1 MNLNKE
7 QFDILFGRYRSKN
20 PNFPASD
27 AARKQFKLAI
37 EYIERKFESDFINLF
52 ALSSSKED
60 TFEEH
65 KSHWD
70 FACQIFDASLPAQNN
85 FKFDTN
91 RAELEKIKVE
101 QKIVHTSLIS
111 IHGMTR
117 NQGLREKLIKGNL
130 TKSEWLTDLD
140 LQRMLELTGTQDKIH
155 ILTFDPQSIGTALHF
170 EREKHT
176 DGLPYSIP
184 ILLNKGSDASNQ
196 GSHWLAAN
204 ITVDP
209 TARTVSYTITDSM
222 KLSASE
228 EQAYKKLIEDAIN
241 YQEHN
246 SPDLIS
252 FKGFPANEGWTLK
265 RSDKDVVSQ
274 NQNDGFS
281 CGYRALHNLFQIEG
295 IVGDNEI
302 AKDYKGI
309 KGKDGGLLE
318 DSSELVKAFYEAQL
332 ENLVID
338 ASVYDAINHKQ
349 RKLFESDH
357 DQKRIKNTAVQ
368 EILTLQNPSVTED
381 PSFLVNPAVSE
392 AVNKLNGFSSVFSF
406 PGISDPSLSATDFEQ
421 LFTQLQIKLDRLD
434 INLKVLTLTPC
445 NADMLDGLNA
455 YCGLNAGIRVDK
467 LKIDLDPSVNPE
479 VFVAKLKLALN
490 NLSENNLAELAISD
504 KGNVLKEEHWLQIY
518 NFVEKKQVPIAITLP
533 EKFLNSAVQHQ
544 LDDVVSVNQRVKNQ
558 NELGKEQKERKALDI
573 ENKGIRKRP
582 TLKDAR
588 AGINIDI
595 ELQQEQQVEVAV
607 AVQKTRE
614 SNEEEVGFG
623 EIHALDLD
631 GMMKL
636 FLSKG
641 GLAISPEA
649 QLISNSE
656 LKKNWHTWMGDIVYV
671 EHNGV
676 RYDPLKSDTVPQG
689 REVIIS
695 DTRFGKI
702 SIEAIEQ
709 LMEHREQFRYGL
721 NPDFLPPGFALVPD
735 PGNSESL
742 ILHYDKSAAPAST
755 DIAPQLQDKKYNKP
769 PSADVF
775 AEMISSLKPND
786 NARDAVLLKQWN
798 AINSSNYSR
807 DNTFEF
813 RGQFSKLLLLNKD
826 QLEQV
831 FNLCNAEGTFNA
843 KILHYIMENNQRT
856 ESLFKGNANRTEDNS
871 VAFDS
876 IVKLFNGSEDL
887 AKSFIELSHHIATT
901 VPDKNQHI
909 LLTLLADNPELK
921 NQVESWASKL
931 SFDDKQMN
939 ALLQVYT
946 EYSSAGLSKLF
957 DVWKDI
963 DSDLLKQ
970 LNNTVFKKADS
981 FVPLI
986 KDEKMQVALKVL
998 SGLSQDKS
1006 KYAWWSK
1013 LLEQHASAVGYDSL
1027 PELVSAFNSFTK
1039 KIEEMGLTFYPNVSF
1054 SEVKSMPTVLGRIL
1068 TILENTAPADRKQQ
1082 WKEITAISLEPNGAI
1097 REFTRSNLKVFVIP
1111 EMRVN
1116 PLEYNNTD
1124 YSAKG
1129 KWKTIAEQG
1138 NLVETR
1144 KEFYRF
1150 IAHQKDRL
1158 PLDFYREMDAKIVSS
1173 KCTDTE
1179 KAKLFALLADSTTG
1193 ITNVE
1198 LSSNLEE
1205 SRQNWTHIVDTLNDI
1220 PLPSVLKLFE
1230 SKIREQLV
1238 DRLYDL
1244 GNAPALPVLKKLL
1257 DLIGN
1262 ALKIEGS
1269 VFNAKSELQEKSQ
1282 RLNTTCYILEQV
1294 TQNWGDSIYTGMK
1307 FYTDDTYKEPGESIF
1322 YRHLDTAVA
1331 LLNGPNGWAFDD
1343 KEYGRKILSLISTFG
1358 LANGDKEANQST
1370 AFRIRT
1376 IFDAALMSSTSA
1388 VNTALYMLQSMDK
1401 NGPPPLTPD
1410 DLYQFIS
1417 QFSNEYISSRDITKI
1432 QNMVKD
1438 RFENYF
1444 PDNYFKLLQAEGM
1457 PAEAKQVL
1465 NSKFSENE
1473 RKFVEGL
1480 VSHYT
1485 EPGDS
1490 LQYLD
1495 VIKKL
1500 VVITRDLS
1508 KLERET
1514 FLQKLNSPAILNN
1527 TTINDLNQLLEGIKN
1542 SGSPNDFLFFL
1553 NKAEHFKGQTS
1564 VEGQVRGLMQKTQVY
1579 LNTILPSM
1587 EQMKSKVVS
1596 KMDSLNL
1603 VIDLLLTT
1611 NPDKL
1616 GSSPK
1621 IARPDD
1627 NDFLEIQKQLAVTVD
1642 AADPKLLE
1650 TQINSFIEQVP
1661 GAKNLI
1667 ALKNLQEHLQDLN
1680 KPEPVVVQ
1688 PEQDKPSE
1696 SNIVV
1701 KVIVG
1706 GAKAVVGGAKAIAG
1720 SIYNFFSGT
1729 TDAKT
1734 EVTPAAVIPAQ
1745 PTQPV
1750 TVVIKKPKIL
1760 DANLLAK
1767 ASTELATIIEK
1778 RKQFDQVFVDLFK
1791 SINQAAEHY
1800 PGDKNTIINYLR
1812 HFLSN
1817 NYSSDEQIVFSWNNI
1832 NLIKDAFIDLD
1843 DPDVVRSLCNHF
1855 SNDEGEFTHES
1866 LLKLLSSEEYST
1878 FPKDEKKLFLSILTS
1893 LINNDKPCTLLELN
1907 DLMTRCKDE
1916 KTGPIL
1922 LETLKNIYKSAP
1934 YPTLEQFQEWE
1945 NKCPK
1950 DSDLAKHLADCY
1962 AQFDKEPCARESVNG
1977 FKLDFAKEQVAK
1989 MGGVTYSD
1997 KELESIDKEVKAVRN
2012 LSTDEIK
2019 NELLELR
2026 SKTKEL
2032 STERLVALSAEL
2044 MYRTKGMPAVFDEKG
2059 KQKLGR
2065 SFEIHTTQYLAIHS
2079 MLKAGTHVTS
2089 EIGTGEGKSR
2099 IMMLMI
2105 LCQYAQGKTVDFV
2118 TADVQLAT
2126 RDYLSFRSL
2135 FQSLG
2140 AKTNIIYQNTPS
2152 NEYALDGIN
2161 FSDAANLSLFRNKA
2175 RSEGKAHQVIAENPD
2190 QRAMMLDEADRTYF
2204 DMSDTRFN
2212 YSAMADAT
2220 IRDMPWAYEVLVGF
2234 FSQDNPEIMRLY
2246 QEDID
2251 ACNKL
2256 LIEYAYNKVGP
2267 ENAKRLESVAQSQ
2280 LESWQQSA
2288 LTALVLEL
2296 DKDFVIK
2303 PDIEIETAKG
2313 PLMVS
2318 EARLLI
2324 GNREDRSSKFSFGV
2338 HQCLHAR
2345 LNMLK
2350 NKPDAA
2356 KPGDEKL
2363 IARLAECENQFFIDN
2378 EKQII
2383 YSSTS
2388 KSMLDEY
2395 DQGTV
2400 CAVTGTA
2407 GSIREQEE
2415 AKALYGSSK
2424 DNEEMSFISVPRHR
2438 GLNRVDY
2445 PLYLAAD
2452 KKSQFELFAQQIREA
2467 RAANQPVAIIC
2478 ENDIESQA
2486 MMDYLKTV
2494 FPEDPSMVRISS
2506 QTSSTE
2512 EAEHIENHAGLP
2524 GMVTVSTGMI
2534 GRGTDIPLKD
2544 KAADR
2549 GLKVLVNY
2557 LPRERE
2563 LNQIIGRAGRFG
2575 AEGDTRLILN
2585 KVDLKKQFGKTSLN
2599 DGFYTATEA
2608 YIKQQHAIMD
2618 RKAQVERM
2626 IKFTVADFRRD
2637 LTNNYFDQFFNE
2649 VATYQQ
2655 PHLSTPWKK
2664 FFDETDKKWTETWQA
2679 IKGEMDS
2686 INPDVSVINKHLDNY
2701 QNIVQAKWN
2710 DLKQETSLMKLAGKT
2725 MDSPTDLLKSDVG
2738 ALTLSEKSKA
2748 ILAEFS
2754 PEKIAPLKT
2763 AVYDK
2768 YDPAHDG
2775 KAVLYTRPF
2784 EKLRA
2789 VFRGER
2795 SLFADF
2801 NAWMDNRG
2809 ILFPNLRAWWNG
2821 HMTFG
2826 QLLFGGATKD
2836 SVVISEK
2843 GREITEQ
2850 AVSKTTING
2859 GPSAMVIGL
2868 GVKSVPTA
2876 KVEELEEEN
2885 LNKLSSSV
2893 TVPKAEVRSILEQSG
2908 ALTEHEDEAQHDA
2921 EVEPTKSFSR

>member
-7 QFDILFGRYRSKN
+7 QFEILFGRYRSKN
-20 PNFPASD
+20 PNYPATD
-27 AARKQFKLAI
+27 ASRKQFKLAV
-37 EYIERKFESDFINLF
+37 EYIERKFESDFVNLF
-52 ALSSSKED
+52 ALSSSQEE
-60 TFEEH
+60 TFQDH

-184 ILLNKGSDASNQ
+184 MLLNKGSDASNQ

-204 ITVDP
+204 IVVDP
-209 TARTVSYTITDSM
+209 TARTVSYKITDSM
-222 KLSASE
+222 KLSANE
-228 EQAYKKLIEDAIN
+228 EQAYKKLIENAIN
-241 YQEHN
+241 YQEN
-246 SPDLIS
+246 NAPDLIS
-252 FKGFPANEGWTLK
+252 FKGFPANEGWTIK
-265 RSDKDVVSQ
+265 RSDKDVISQ

-295 IVGDNEI
+295 LVGDNEI
-302 AKDYKGI
+302 AKSYKQIRGKEGI
-309 KGKDGGLLE
+309 APE
-318 DSSELVKAFYEAQL
+318 ESSALVKEFYEAQL

-357 DQKRIKNTAVQ
+357 DQKRIKNTALKQ
-368 EILTLQNPSVTED
+368 ILTQEQPTVTED

-406 PGISDPSLSATDFEQ
+406 PGTSDPSLSATDFEN
-421 LFTQLQIKLDRLD
+421 LFTQLQLKLDRLD
-434 INLKVLTLTPC
+434 INLKLLTLTPC
-445 NADMLDGLNA
+445 NAEMLDGLNA

-490 NLSENNLAELAISD
+490 NLSENNLAELVIAD
-504 KGNVLKEEHWLQIY
+504 KGTVLKEEHWLQIY
-518 NFVEKKQVPIAITLP
+518 NFVEKKQIPIAITLP
-533 EKFLNSAVQHQ
+533 EEFLNSTLQHQ
-544 LDDVVSVNQRVKNQ
+544 LDDVVSVNQRMKNQ
-558 NELGKEQKERKALDI
+558 NELGMEQKERKALDL
-573 ENKGIRKRP
+573 EHKGIRKRP

-623 EIHALDLD
+623 EINALDLNELMRRFSQE
-631 GMMKL
+631 GML
-636 FLSKG
+636 V
-641 GLAISPEA
+641 INPEA
-649 QLISNSE
+649 QLISKSE

-671 EHNGV
+671 ESNGV
-676 RYDPLKSDTVPQG
+676 RYDSLKSDNVPQG
-689 REVIIS
+689 NEVIIRG
-695 DTRFGKI
+695 TQFGKI
-702 SIEAIEQ
+702 SIEAVQQ
-709 LMEHREQFRYGL
+709 LMDHREQFQYGI

-735 PGNSESL
+735 RSNSEIL
-742 ILHYDKSAAPAST
+742 VLHYDKDVAPSST
-755 DIAPQLQDKKYNKP
+755 DIAPQLQEQISKKP

-775 AEMISSLKPND
+775 GEMISSLKPND

-798 AINSSNYSR
+798 LINDSTYSR
-807 DNTFEF
+807 ENTFEF

-831 FNLCNAEGTFNA
+831 FSLCNSEGTFNA
-843 KILHYIMENNQRT
+843 KILHYIMENTQRT
-856 ESLFKGNANRTEDNS
+856 ESLFKGNADRTDDNS
-871 VAFDS
+871 VALDS
-876 IVKLFNGSEDL
+876 IIKQFHGSEDL
-887 AKSFIELSHHIATT
+887 AKSFIELSHNLTT
-901 VPDKNQHI
+901 TTPDKSTHI

-921 NQVESWASKL
+921 TQVESWSKKL
-931 SFDDKQMN
+931 AFDDKQMN

-946 EYSSAGLSKLF
+946 EYSGAGLSKLF
-957 DVWKDI
+957 SVWKDI
-963 DSDLLKQ
+963 DSELLKQ
-970 LNNTVFKKADS
+970 LSNTVFKQADS
-981 FVPLI
+981 FVPMI
-986 KDEKMQVALKVL
+986 KNEKMQDALKVL

-1006 KYAWWSK
+1006 KYAWWTS
-1013 LLEQHASAVGYDSL
+1013 LLAQHSSAVGSDSL
-1027 PELVSAFNSFTK
+1027 PELISAFNSFVK
-1039 KIEEMGLTFYPNVSF
+1039 KIEEMGLKFYPNVSF
-1054 SEVKSMPTVLGRIL
+1054 TDVKSMPTVLGRIL
-1068 TILENTAPADRKQQ
+1068 TILQNTAPVDREAQ
-1082 WKEITAISLEPNGAI
+1082 WKEITAISLEANGAV
-1097 REFTRSNLKVFVIP
+1097 REFTQPVQQGKQTVQKVFVIP
-1111 EMRVN
+1111 EMRVT

-1129 KWKTIAEQG
+1129 KWKSIAKQDT
-1138 NLVETR
+1138 LAETR

-1150 IAHQKDRL
+1150 VAHQKDRL

-1193 ITNVE
+1193 LTNAE
-1198 LSSNLEE
+1198 LSSDIEHSKE
-1205 SRQNWTHIVDTLNDI
+1205 NWNHIVNSLNNI
-1220 PLPSVLKLFE
+1220 PLSAPLKLFE

-1238 DRLYDL
+1238 DRLFDL
-1244 GNAPALPVLKKLL
+1244 GNAPALPVLRKLL

-1262 ALKIEGS
+1262 ALKIENYFRA
-1269 VFNAKSELQEKSQ
+1269 VSELEEKGQ
-1282 RLNTTCYILEQV
+1282 RLNHTCSILEQI
-1294 TQNWGDSIYTGMK
+1294 TRNWGDSIYTGMK
-1307 FYTDDTYKEPGESIF
+1307 FYTEDTYKEPGESIF

-1343 KEYGRKILSLISTFG
+1343 NEYGKKILSLISTFG
-1358 LANGDKEANQST
+1358 LANGNKEDNQAT
-1370 AFRIRT
+1370 AYKIRT
-1376 IFDAALMSSTSA
+1376 IFDAALMKSNSA
-1388 VNTALYMLQSMDK
+1388 INKALYIMQSMDK
-1401 NGPPPLTPD
+1401 NGPPPLTPN
-1410 DLYQFIS
+1410 DLYEFIS
-1417 QFSNEYISSRDITKI
+1417 QFSNEYISSREITKI
-1432 QNMVKD
+1432 QNLVKD

-1444 PDNYFKLLQAEGM
+1444 PNNYFKFLQAEGM
-1457 PAEAKQVL
+1457 PLEAQQVL
-1465 NSKFSENE
+1465 NAKFSDNE
-1473 RKFVEGL
+1473 RKLIEQL

-1485 EPGDS
+1485 EPGDA

-1514 FLQKLNSPAILNN
+1514 FLQKINSPALLEH
-1527 TTINDLNQLLEGIKN
+1527 TTINNLDQLLEGIKN
-1542 SGSPNDFLFFL
+1542 SGAPNDFLFFL
-1553 NKAEHFKGQTS
+1553 NKAEHFQGQLN
-1564 VEGQVRGLMQKTQVY
+1564 GLMQKTQVY

-1611 NPDKL
+1611 NPEKL
-1616 GSSPK
+1616 GSSPDVK
-1621 IARPDD
+1621 RPDD
-1627 NDFLEIQKQLAVTVD
+1627 DDFLQIRDQLTVD
-1642 AADPKLLE
+1642 PDKVDPKLLE
-1650 TQINSFIEQVP
+1650 TQIISFIEKVP
-1661 GAKNLI
+1661 GANQLA
-1667 ALKNLQEHLQDLN
+1667 ALKNLKDHLEELN
-1680 KPEPVVVQ
+1680 SPEPVADKPEPV
-1688 PEQDKPSE
+1688 KPAE
-1696 SNIVV
+1696 NAGVLGRIGAALGGGI
-1701 KVIVG
+1701 KAVG
-1706 GAKAVVGGAKAIAG
+1706 G
-1720 SIYNFFSGT
+1720 FFSKLIGN
-1729 TDAKT
+1729 KT
-1734 EVTPAAVIPAQ
+1734 EVSPAAES
-1745 PTQPV
+1745 TQPI
-1750 TVVIKKPKIL
+1750 TVVIKKPKDFETDYL
-1760 DANLLAK
+1760 TK
-1767 ASTELATIIEK
+1767 ASNELSTVIEK

-1800 PGDKNTIINYLR
+1800 PGDKTTIINYLR

-1817 NYSSDEQIVFSWNNI
+1817 NYSSDDQIVFSWNNI
-1832 NLIKDAFIDLD
+1832 NLIKNEFIALD
-1843 DPDVVRSLCNHF
+1843 DPDIVRSLCNHF
-1855 SNDEGEFTHES
+1855 SSDKGEFTHES
-1866 LLKLLSSEEYST
+1866 LLKLLSSPEYT
-1878 FPKDEKKLFLSILTS
+1878 AFPKDEKKLFLNLLTS
-1893 LINNDKPCTLLELN
+1893 LINNDKPCTLNELN
-1907 DLMTRCKDE
+1907 DLMNRCKDE
-1916 KTGPIL
+1916 KKGPIL

-1934 YPTLEQFQEWE
+1934 YPTLKKFQKWE
-1945 NKCPK
+1945 NSCPE
-1950 DSDLAKHLADCY
+1950 DGDLAQHLAECY
-1962 AQFDKEPCARESVNG
+1962 AKFDKKPCKRETVNG
-1977 FKLDFAKEQVAK
+1977 FNLAFAKDQAAK
-1989 MGGVTYSD
+1989 MGGVTYSNE
-1997 KELESIDKEVKAVRN
+1997 ELESIDREVKAVRD

-2019 NELLELR
+2019 NELLDLR
-2026 SKTKEL
+2026 NKTKEL

-2044 MYRTKGMPAVFDEKG
+2044 MYRTKGMPAVFDNG

-2079 MLKAGTHVTS
+2079 MLKSGTHVTS

-2105 LCQYAQGKTVDFV
+2105 LAQYAQGKTVDFV

-2135 FQSLG
+2135 FQSVG
-2140 AKTNIIYQNTPS
+2140 AKTNIIYQNTPA

-2175 RSEGKAHQVIAENPD
+2175 RSEGRANLVIAENPE

-2204 DMSDTRFN
+2204 DMADTRFN

-2256 LIEYAYNKVGP
+2256 LIQYAYKEVGP

-2350 NKPDAA
+2350 NKPDTA

-2363 IARLAECENQFFIDN
+2363 IARLSECENDFFIDN

-2395 DQGTV
+2395 AQGTV

-2424 DNEEMSFISVPRHR
+2424 DNEEMSFITVPRHR

-2445 PLYLAAD
+2445 PIYLAAD
-2452 KKSQFELFAQQIREA
+2452 KKSQQELFAQQIREA

-2486 MMDYLKTV
+2486 MMDYLSKV
-2494 FPEDPSMVRISS
+2494 FPIDANNPDIVRISS
-2506 QTSSTE
+2506 QTSSHD
-2512 EAEHIENHAGLP
+2512 EAEHIEKHAGQP

-2534 GRGTDIPLKD
+2534 GRGTDIPLQGRS
-2544 KAADR
+2544 AEH

-2585 KVDLKKQFGKTSLN
+2585 KVDLKKQFGKSSLN

-2637 LTNNYFDQFFNE
+2637 LTNNYFDQLFKE
-2649 VATYQQ
+2649 VVPHQQ
-2655 PHLSTPWKK
+2655 PQLSTPWKK

-2679 IKGEMDS
+2679 IKGEMDN
-2686 INPDVSVINKHLDNY
+2686 INPDVAVINKHLDNY

-2710 DLKQETSLMKLAGKT
+2710 DLKDETKVLNLKGKT
-2725 MDSPTDLLKSDVG
+2725 MDSPTDLLNADVG
-2738 ALTLSEKSKA
+2738 PLALSEKAKT
-2748 ILAEFS
+2748 ILTGFS

-2763 AVYDK
+2763 VVYDK

-2826 QLLFGGATKD
+2826 QLLFGGATKG
-2836 SVVISEK
+2836 SVVMSEK
-2843 GREITEQ
+2843 GREIQEQ
-2850 AVSKTTING
+2850 ESPKVTNNN
-2859 GPSAMVIGL
+2859 GPSALVIGL
-2868 GVKSVPTA
+2868 GVKSVPTTKA
-2876 KVEELEEEN
+2876 QD
-2885 LNKLSSSV
+2885 LNDEKESTLSTGA
-2893 TVPKAEVRSILEQSG
+2893 TVVKAPVRSILEQSG
-2908 ALTEHEDEAQHDA
+2908 HVTAHEEEAENSKSLT
-2921 EVEPTKSFSR
+2921 R

>member
-20 PNFPASD
+20 PNVPASD

-52 ALSSSKED
+52 ALSSSKEE

-70 FACQIFDASLPAQNN
+70 FACQIFDASLPAKNN
-85 FKFDTN
+85 FIFDTN

-204 ITVDP
+204 IVVDP

-222 KLSASE
+222 KLSANE
-228 EQAYKKLIEDAIN
+228 EQAYKQLIENAIN
-241 YQEHN
+241 YQEN
-246 SPDLIS
+246 NAPDLIS
-252 FKGFPANEGWTLK
+252 FKGFPASEGWTIK
-265 RSDKDVVSQ
+265 RSAKDVVSQ

-295 IVGDNEI
+295 LVGDNEI
-302 AKDYKGI
+302 AKSYKQI
-309 KGKDGGLLE
+309 KGKDGIAPE
-318 DSSELVKAFYEAQL
+318 DSSALVKEFYEAQL

-357 DQKRIKNTAVQ
+357 DQKRIKNTALQ
-368 EILTLQNPSVTED
+368 QILTQQQPAVTED

-406 PGISDPSLSATDFEQ
+406 PGTSDPSLTATDFEH
-421 LFTQLQIKLDRLD
+421 LFTQLQVKLDRLD
-434 INLKVLTLTPC
+434 INLSVLTLTPC

-455 YCGLNAGIRVDK
+455 YCGLNAGIRADK
-467 LKIDLDPSVNPE
+467 LKIDLDPSINPE

-490 NLSENNLAELAISD
+490 NLSENNLAELVISD
-504 KGNVLKEEHWLQIY
+504 KGNVLKEEHWIQIY
-518 NFVEKKQVPIAITLP
+518 NFVEKKQIPIAITLP
-533 EKFLNSAVQHQ
+533 DNYINSTLQHQ
-544 LDDVVSVNQRVKNQ
+544 LDDVVSVNQRVKNE
-558 NELGKEQKERKALDI
+558 NELGKEQKERKALEI

-582 TLKDAR
+582 KLKDAR

-607 AVQKTRE
+607 AVQKTRDA
-614 SNEEEVGFG
+614 NEEEVGFG
-623 EIHALDLD
+623 EIHALDFD

-636 FLSKG
+636 FLQKEG
-641 GLAISPEA
+641 FAISPEA
-649 QLISNSE
+649 QLITNSE

-671 EHNGV
+671 ESNGV
-676 RYDPLKSDTVPQG
+676 RYDPLKSDNVPQG
-689 REVIIS
+689 KEVIIPG
-695 DTRFGKI
+695 TQFGKI
-702 SIEAIEQ
+702 SIEAVEQ
-709 LMEHREQFRYGL
+709 LMNHREMFQYGL
-721 NPDFLPPGFALVPD
+721 NPDYLPPGFALVPD
-735 PGNSESL
+735 PGNSDSL
-742 ILHYDKSAAPAST
+742 ILHYDKSAAPACT
-755 DIAPQLQDKKYNKP
+755 DIAPQLKDKISRKP

-775 AEMISSLKPND
+775 AEMISSLKPKD
-786 NARDAVLLKQWN
+786 NPRDAILLKQWN
-798 AINSSNYSR
+798 DLNGSTYSR
-807 DNTFEF
+807 ENTFEF
-813 RGQFSKLLLLNKD
+813 RSQFSKLLLLNKD

-831 FNLCNAEGTFNA
+831 FNLCNSEGTFNA

-856 ESLFKGNANRTEDNS
+856 ESLFKGNANRTMDNS
-871 VAFDS
+871 VALDS
-876 IVKLFNGSEDL
+876 ITKQFHGSEDL

-901 VPDKNQHI
+901 APDKNPHI

-921 NQVESWASKL
+921 KQVESWANKL
-931 SFDDKQMN
+931 SFDDQQMN

-946 EYSSAGLSKLF
+946 EFSGAGLTKLF
-957 DVWKDI
+957 KVWSDI
-963 DSDLLKQ
+963 DIGLLKQ

-981 FVPLI
+981 FVPMI
-986 KDEKMQVALKVL
+986 KNEKMQDALKVL

-1006 KYAWWSK
+1006 KNAWWSS
-1013 LLEQHASAVGYDSL
+1013 LLEQHSSAVGYDSL

-1039 KIEEMGLTFYPNVSF
+1039 KVEEMGLKFYPDVSF
-1054 SEVKSMPTVLGRIL
+1054 TEVKSMPTVLGRIL
-1068 TILENTAPADRKQQ
+1068 TILQNTAPVDREAQ
-1082 WKEITAISLEPNGAI
+1082 WKEITAISLEANGAV
-1097 REFTRSNLKVFVIP
+1097 REFTQPVQQGKQTVQKVFVIP
-1111 EMRVN
+1111 EMRVT
-1116 PLEYNNTD
+1116 PLEYSTTD

-1129 KWKTIAEQG
+1129 KWKSIAEQD
-1138 NLVETR
+1138 NLAETR

-1158 PLDFYREMDAKIVSS
+1158 PLDFYREMDAKILSS

-1198 LSSNLEE
+1198 LSANVEQSKA
-1205 SRQNWTHIVDTLNDI
+1205 NWNHIVDTLNDI
-1220 PLPSVLKLFE
+1220 PMPSILKILE

-1238 DRLYDL
+1238 DRLFDL
-1244 GNAPALPVLKKLL
+1244 GNAPALPVLRKLL

-1269 VFNAKSELQEKSQ
+1269 IFQAKSELEQKGQ
-1282 RLNTTCYILEQV
+1282 RLNNTCHILEQI
-1294 TQNWGDSIYTGMK
+1294 TKGWGDSIYTGMK

-1331 LLNGPNGWAFDD
+1331 LLNGPNGWSFDD
-1343 KEYGRKILSLISTFG
+1343 NEYGKKILSLISTFG
-1358 LANGDKEANQST
+1358 LANGNKEDNQAT
-1370 AFRIRT
+1370 AYKIRT
-1376 IFDAALMSSTSA
+1376 IFDAALMRSNSA
-1388 VNTALYMLQSMDK
+1388 INKALYIMQSMDK

-1410 DLYQFIS
+1410 DLYEFIS

-1444 PDNYFKLLQAEGM
+1444 PNNYFKLLQAEGM
-1457 PAEAKQVL
+1457 PLEAQQVL
-1465 NSKFSENE
+1465 KAKFSENE
-1473 RKFVEGL
+1473 QKLIEQL

-1485 EPGDS
+1485 EPGDA

-1508 KLERET
+1508 KSERET
-1514 FLQKLNSPAILNN
+1514 FLQKLNSPALLEQ
-1527 TTINDLNQLLEGIKN
+1527 TTINDLDKLLEGIKK
-1542 SGSPNDFLFFL
+1542 SGAPNDFLFFL
-1553 NKAEHFKGQTS
+1553 NKAEHFQGQLN
-1564 VEGQVRGLMQKTQVY
+1564 GLMQKTQVY

-1611 NPDKL
+1611 NPEKL
-1616 GSSPK
+1616 GTSPDVK
-1621 IARPDD
+1621 RPDD
-1627 NDFLEIQKQLAVTVD
+1627 DDFLQIREHLTVD
-1642 AADPKLLE
+1642 PDTVDPKLLE
-1650 TQINSFIEQVP
+1650 SQITSFIDKVP
-1661 GAKNLI
+1661 GAKQLAALNNL
-1667 ALKNLQEHLQDLN
+1667 KDHLEELN
-1680 KPEPVVVQ
+1680 RPEPVVVQ
-1688 PEQDKPSE
+1688 PEPVKPAE
-1696 SNIVV
+1696 NVG
-1701 KVIVG
+1701 VIEKIGAVIGGGIKAVG
-1706 GAKAVVGGAKAIAG
+1706 G
-1720 SIYNFFSGT
+1720 FFSKLIGT
-1729 TDAKT
+1729 KN
-1734 EVTPAAVIPAQ
+1734 EVSPASQ
-1745 PTQPV
+1745 PSQPSQPI
-1750 TVVIKKPKIL
+1750 TTVIKKPKKFETDYL
-1760 DANLLAK
+1760 TK
-1767 ASTELATIIEK
+1767 ASNELSTVIEK

-1800 PGDKNTIINYLR
+1800 PGDKTTIINYLR
-1812 HFLSN
+1812 HFLTN
-1817 NYSSDEQIVFSWNNI
+1817 KYSSDDQIVFSWNNI
-1832 NLIKDAFIDLD
+1832 NLLKDEFIALD

-1855 SNDEGEFTHES
+1855 SNDEGEFTHKS
-1866 LLKLLSSEEYST
+1866 LLKLLSSEVYAT
-1878 FPKDEKKLFLSILTS
+1878 RRKDEKTLFLNLLTS
-1893 LINNDKPCTLLELN
+1893 LINNDKPCTLNELN
-1907 DLMTRCKDE
+1907 DLMARCDDK
-1916 KTGPIL
+1916 KKGPIL
-1922 LETLKNIYKSAP
+1922 LEALKNIYKSAP

-1945 NKCPK
+1945 NSCPENG
-1950 DSDLAKHLADCY
+1950 DLAQHLAECY
-1962 AQFDKEPCARESVNG
+1962 AKFDKEPCARESVNG
-1977 FKLDFAKEQVAK
+1977 FDLAFAKDQVAK
-1989 MGGVTYSD
+1989 MGGITYSNE
-1997 KELESIDKEVKAVRN
+1997 ELESIDREVKAVRD

-2019 NELLELR
+2019 NELLGLR
-2026 SKTKEL
+2026 NKTKEL

-2044 MYRTKGMPAVFDEKG
+2044 MYRTKGMPAVFDDNG

-2079 MLKAGTHVTS
+2079 MLKSGTHVTS

-2105 LCQYAQGKTVDFV
+2105 LAQYAQGKTVDFV

-2135 FQSLG
+2135 FQAVG
-2140 AKTNIIYQNTPS
+2140 AKTNIIYQNTPA

-2175 RSEGKAHQVIAENPD
+2175 RSEGRANLVIAENPEH
-2190 QRAMMLDEADRTYF
+2190 RAMMLDEADRTYF
-2204 DMSDTRFN
+2204 DMADTRFN

-2256 LIEYAYNKVGP
+2256 LIQYAYKEVGP

-2363 IARLAECENQFFIDN
+2363 ITRLSECENDFFIDN

-2395 DQGTV
+2395 AQGTV

-2424 DNEEMSFISVPRHR
+2424 DNKEMSFITVPRHR

-2445 PLYLAAD
+2445 PIYLAAD
-2452 KKSQFELFAQQIREA
+2452 KKSQQELFAQQIREA

-2486 MMDYLKTV
+2486 MMDYLKKV
-2494 FPEDPSMVRISS
+2494 FPNDPSMVRISS
-2506 QTSSTE
+2506 QTSSHD
-2512 EAEHIENHAGLP
+2512 EAEHIENHAGQP

-2534 GRGTDIPLKD
+2534 GRGTDIPLKG
-2544 KAADR
+2544 R
-2549 GLKVLVNY
+2549 SVEHGLKVLVNY

-2585 KVDLKKQFGKTSLN
+2585 KVDLKKQFGKSSLN

-2618 RKAQVERM
+2618 RKAQVERL

-2637 LTNNYFDQFFNE
+2637 LTNNYFDQLFKE
-2649 VATYQQ
+2649 VVSHQQ
-2655 PHLSTPWKK
+2655 PHLSSPWKK

-2679 IKGEMDS
+2679 IKGEMDN
-2686 INPDVSVINKHLDNY
+2686 INPDVAVINKHLENY

-2710 DLKQETSLMKLAGKT
+2710 DLKDETKLLNLKGKS
-2725 MDSPTDLLKSDVG
+2725 MDSPTDLLKADIGPLALSDN
-2738 ALTLSEKSKA
+2738 AKTILTG
-2748 ILAEFS
+2748 FS

-2763 AVYDK
+2763 VVYDK

-2801 NAWMDNRG
+2801 NAWMNNRG

-2836 SVVISEK
+2836 SIVMSEK
-2843 GREITEQ
+2843 GREIQQQEAPKVT
-2850 AVSKTTING
+2850 NNN
-2859 GPSAMVIGL
+2859 GPSALVIGL
-2868 GVKSVPTA
+2868 GVKSVPTTKVQDLDDKKDSTLSTGSTVA
-2876 KVEELEEEN
+2876 KA
-2885 LNKLSSSV
+2885 
-2893 TVPKAEVRSILEQSG
+2893 PVRSILEQSG
-2908 ALTEHEDEAQHDA
+2908 HVTEHEDEP
-2921 EVEPTKSFSR
+2921 ERSKSFTR